1 MERYEDMLRNYTIK
15 YSTFNTGEKEKEKH
29 PPSVSVDKGDDSNS
43 TDDEPL
49 LVIKE
54 KLAAPKKTT
63 DTQQYAIT
71 FANERNPYKTWDRK
85 KCWSV

>member
-1 MERYEDMLRNYTIK
+1 MERCEDMLQNYTIK
-15 YSTFNTGEKEKEKH
+15 YSTFNTGKKEKEKH

-63 DTQQYAIT
+63 EAQQYGD
-71 FANERNPYKTWDRK
+71 YV
-85 KCWSV
+85 CQ

>member
-1 MERYEDMLRNYTIK
+1 M
-15 YSTFNTGEKEKEKH
+15 
-29 PPSVSVDKGDDSNS
+29 SVDKGDDSNS

-63 DTQQYAIT
+63 EAQQNGDYVCQR
-71 FANERNPYKTWDRK
+71 NESLQNMGEKEVLECLMSEKKQKINYCLKRK
-85 KCWSV
+85 EDFG